1 MFPPQLVA
9 TFATFHADTV
19 HIICDA
25 YSIEPTINDSKRDRR
40 ENTEATYSIQG
51 CDQTRPTDFNSTL
64 LSTSFKFAL
73 IEFIAYK
80 IRSQHYKDIINEK
93 TVFYTLKQSYIKV
106 QVDNNEVIISGVDEL
121 SCSHN
126 EADARYAAENTSS
139 PHIVVRASDT
149 GTFILLFHFASQLDD
164 QIWMHT
170 GSSSLK
176 TRRDIDISTMAIVC
190 ATLPGF
196 HVFTGSDYTASFMRI
211 GKVRQFDVMIKN
223 EEFLQTF
230 TRLGHS
236 DIVSS
241 EVSATL
247 EFYVCAFYGQPN
259 SSGVN
264 AARYKIFCKMYASHT
279 GDKPLE
285 KIKSAESC
293 CLSPCKATL
302 QLRSFVLENNGH
314 TAWYV
319 TSWSCMGTWWRNIRC
334 SMVWGT
340 IYTSTGSKWLIRRG
354 YQYWR
359 WTNAPGIIRWR
370 WWLINPKT
378 WLSWQMMYQY
388 IRCLKRYLTWF
399 ILINFISTNHLC

>member
-51 CDQTRPTDFNSTL
+51 CDQTRPTNFNSTL

-176 TRRDIDISTMAIVC
+176 TRRNIDISNMAIVC
-190 ATLPGF
+190 AALPGF

-211 GKVRQFDVMIKN
+211 GKVRQFDVMIKMIN
-223 EEFLQTF
+223 SSRPLLDWVIQTF
-230 TRLGHS
+230 SLLKCLPPW
-236 DIVSS
+236 SS
-241 EVSATL
+241 T
-247 EFYVCAFYGQPN
+247 
-259 SSGVN
+259 
-264 AARYKIFCKMYASHT
+264 
-279 GDKPLE
+279 
-285 KIKSAESC
+285 
-293 CLSPCKATL
+293 
-302 QLRSFVLENNGH
+302 FVL
-314 TAWYV
+314 
-319 TSWSCMGTWWRNIRC
+319 
-334 SMVWGT
+334 SMVSPIHQELMQRDT
-340 IYTSTGSKWLIRRG
+340 KYSAKCMLH
-354 YQYWR
+354 
-359 WTNAPGIIRWR
+359 
-370 WWLINPKT
+370 
-378 WLSWQMMYQY
+378 
-388 IRCLKRYLTWF
+388 
-399 ILINFISTNHLC
+399 ILVTNHWRK